1 MPSLLLQKPSK
12 TSKAKDHVRSLER
25 RLDLWNKGEL
35 MELLFEGTTIQRNL
49 KTVNTRKSVS
59 SISKKFTEQMSK
71 GNINA
76 AIKLLSSNMENG
88 IVPLNENTIKQ
99 LIQKHPKSKKAD
111 AEILLA
117 DIPERV
123 HQVRFDGINAE
134 LVRKA
139 ALKTRGGS
147 GPSGMDGD
155 GWRHILTSNS
165 FKECSKELCVTFA
178 NVIKKLCSN
187 VEDSKSLEAFLACRL
202 IPLDKNPGIR
212 PIGVGEV
219 LRRIAGK
226 VVVHTVRED
235 VISSVGSL
243 QVCAGQEA
251 GCEAAIHAMHSIFES
266 EETEAVLLLDA
277 SNAFNSIN
285 RNAFLHNVKV
295 ICPSISTYVQNC
307 YNDSSRLFVV
317 GGKEIKSTEGTTQ
330 GDPIAM
336 YIYAIAIIPLILMMI
351 DIVAARPNQDA
362 KVAAYADDVTAA
374 GNLTGLKHLWDVV
387 NSLGPKFGYY
397 PEATKSWLIVKQE
410 KLQNAKEIFK
420 TTNIKITTEGKK
432 HLGATIGTVSYKE
445 EYVNS
450 KIDEWIREI
459 KMLAEIAKISPHAA
473 YTCFTSGYKQKFN
486 YVLRTIPNISH
497 LLQRVDDVINT
508 CLIPAL
514 TGGEFCTEVERQ
526 LISLPPRLGGLG
538 IPILS
543 TIADDEY
550 KNSKMLTTNIHRN
563 IVNQERRYNPD
574 NVDIR
579 KIKTTIKNR
588 KTLKRK
594 ELKEKVMEELN
605 EKQLKLLEINSEP
618 NASIWLTTLPIKDEG
633 YLLDKQSFWDLIR
646 IRYGWQ
652 LKRLPENCACGG
664 KFDLMH
670 ALSCKK
676 GGFVTLRHNEIRD
689 VTAKLLGEVC
699 KDVTTEPVLQ
709 QLTGESFNEKNG
721 NESDGARLDICARGF
736 WVAGQKAFY
745 DVRVFNPLAKRYA
758 NQSLRKSYEI
768 NEKEKKRSY
777 NQRILEVDNGSFTPL
792 IMNAMGGMGRECQI
806 FYQRLS
812 EKLADKRKTNIS
824 ITVSWVK
831 RKISFALMKA
841 VVLCIRGSRTIFNN
855 QPIMVDEDPSTSELM
870 SRIY

>member
-1 MPSLLLQKPSK
+1 M
-12 TSKAKDHVRSLER
+12 D
-25 RLDLWNKGEL
+25 
-35 MELLFEGTTIQRNL
+35 LLFEGTTIQRNL

-295 ICPSISTYVQNC
+295 VLLY
-307 YNDSSRLFVV
+307 LH
-317 GGKEIKSTEGTTQ
+317 
-330 GDPIAM
+330 M
-336 YIYAIAIIPLILMMI
+336 YK
-351 DIVAARPNQDA
+351 IV
-362 KVAAYADDVTAA
+362 
-374 GNLTGLKHLWDVV
+374 
-387 NSLGPKFGYY
+387 
-397 PEATKSWLIVKQE
+397 I
-410 KLQNAKEIFK
+410 
-420 TTNIKITTEGKK
+420 
-432 HLGATIGTVSYKE
+432 
-445 EYVNS
+445 
-450 KIDEWIREI
+450 
-459 KMLAEIAKISPHAA
+459 
-473 YTCFTSGYKQKFN
+473 
-486 YVLRTIPNISH
+486 TIPQDYS
-497 LLQRVDDVINT
+497 LS
-508 CLIPAL
+508 
-514 TGGEFCTEVERQ
+514 VER
-526 LISLPPRLGGLG
+526 
-538 IPILS
+538 
-543 TIADDEY
+543 
-550 KNSKMLTTNIHRN
+550 
-563 IVNQERRYNPD
+563 
-574 NVDIR
+574 
-579 KIKTTIKNR
+579 
-588 KTLKRK
+588 
-594 ELKEKVMEELN
+594 
-605 EKQLKLLEINSEP
+605 
-618 NASIWLTTLPIKDEG
+618 
-633 YLLDKQSFWDLIR
+633 
-646 IRYGWQ
+646 
-652 LKRLPENCACGG
+652 
-664 KFDLMH
+664 
-670 ALSCKK
+670 
-676 GGFVTLRHNEIRD
+676 
-689 VTAKLLGEVC
+689 
-699 KDVTTEPVLQ
+699 
-709 QLTGESFNEKNG
+709 
-721 NESDGARLDICARGF
+721 
-736 WVAGQKAFY
+736 
-745 DVRVFNPLAKRYA
+745 
-758 NQSLRKSYEI
+758 
-768 NEKEKKRSY
+768 
-777 NQRILEVDNGSFTPL
+777 
-792 IMNAMGGMGRECQI
+792 
-806 FYQRLS
+806 RLS
-812 EKLADKRKTNIS
+812 QQREQRKVTQLRC
-824 ITVSWVK
+824 TFM
-831 RKISFALMKA
+831 RL
-841 VVLCIRGSRTIFNN
+841 VLY
-855 QPIMVDEDPSTSELM
+855 P
-870 SRIY
+870 